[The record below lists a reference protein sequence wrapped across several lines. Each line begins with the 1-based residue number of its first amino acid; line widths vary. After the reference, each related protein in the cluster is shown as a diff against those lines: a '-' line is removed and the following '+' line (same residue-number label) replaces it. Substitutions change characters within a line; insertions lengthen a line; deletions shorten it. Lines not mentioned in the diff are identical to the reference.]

1 MRVVAIGRDRVCDN
15 DGERLDPADVV
26 RDLAEDELVLVH
38 DLDAAVAIGTI
49 EEVAADVAGADV
61 VVGAWTFVDERHGV
75 VERRGVLSTEH
86 LRWANT
92 VGPAL
97 LVSGAALRQS
107 GWGTDGDAGL
117 HDLLLRLVES
127 VDDPDGLRVH
137 SVSTV
142 FAHLDG
148 PSAGGPGLRSAV
160 ERHLAR
166 VGVEARVEELATS
179 HGREPSVTAD
189 PSVVVDRNLPGG
201 VTVSIVVPTTGR
213 ITDVRGRRARLVVNL
228 LDTLVEHTDFPRHRI
243 EILLVTGPEMDPDL
257 PGVVADRFGDVP
269 VRFVTT
275 VEPFSHSRR
284 TNRGVVAASGD
295 VVVLLNDDTEVV
307 SPDWLRQIVATAL
320 EPDVGLVGPL
330 LRYPDGSIQSAG
342 HAHPHANI
350 SEPMA
355 QIAPSQEAA
364 IERGRDVAGVTLA
377 CAAIARDRYLRVG
390 GLSARIHNAF
400 NDVDLAMKLSAAGFR
415 HVSLG
420 HVEMVHLET
429 ATRAPG
435 VQGFE
440 AAVLDQ
446 RWGSSMRV
454 EHLHHTDHI
463 HAMADR

>member
-26 RDLAEDELVLVH
+26 RDLAEDEMVLVH
-38 DLDAAVAIGTI
+38 DLDAAVAIGSI
-49 EEVAADVAGADV
+49 EEVAVESAGAEV
-61 VVGAWTFVDERHGV
+61 VIGAWTFVDERHGV
-75 VERRGVLSTEH
+75 VERRGVLTLEH

-92 VGPAL
+92 AGPAL
-97 LVSGAALRQS
+97 LVSGAALRRS
-107 GWGTDGDAGL
+107 AWGTDGHAGL

-127 VDDPDGLRVH
+127 PGGSRVR
-137 SVSTV
+137 SVPTV

-148 PSAGGPGLRSAV
+148 PSAGGIGLRAAV

-166 VGVEARVEELATS
+166 TGVDARVAEFSLGG
-179 HGREPSVTAD
+179 GREPSASAD
-189 PSVVVDRNLPGG
+189 PSVVIDRLLPDGA
-201 VTVSIVVPTTGR
+201 TVSIVVPTTGHV
-213 ITDVRGRRARLVVNL
+213 TDVRGRRARLVVNL
-228 LDTLVEHTDFPRHRI
+228 LDTLFDRTDFPRDRI
-243 EILLVTGPEMDPDL
+243 EILLVTGPEMAADL
-257 PGVVADRFGDVP
+257 PDVLADRFEDAP
-269 VRFVTT
+269 VRLVTT
-275 VEPFSHSRR
+275 DEPFSHSRR
-284 TNRGVVAASGD
+284 TNRGVIAASGD

-307 SPDWLRQIVATAL
+307 SPDWLRQIVAVAL
-320 EPDVGLVGPL
+320 EPGVGLVGPL

-364 IERGRDVAGVTLA
+364 IGRGREVAGVTLA

-400 NDVDLAMKLSAAGFR
+400 NDVDLAMKLSASGFR

-446 RWGSSMRV
+446 RWGSAMRV
-454 EHLHHTDHI
+454 EHLHHTDHV